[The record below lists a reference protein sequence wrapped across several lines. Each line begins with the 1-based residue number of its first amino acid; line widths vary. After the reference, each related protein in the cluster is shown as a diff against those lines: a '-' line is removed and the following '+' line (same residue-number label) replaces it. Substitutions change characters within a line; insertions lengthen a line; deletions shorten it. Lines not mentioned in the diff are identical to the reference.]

1 MSDGVDRRRFL
12 RIGAASAAG
21 LTVAGGIAACGSDSS
36 SGGSATGAATT
47 GGTAGGSGTPRRG
60 GTLRY
65 ATSGGSN
72 KDTAD
77 PVKTLNAFTL
87 VAACQIYDTLVRTD
101 LDFRLIPALATE
113 WETSQGG
120 KVWTFRMREGVT
132 FHDGRPMTSRDA
144 AFSIARVLD
153 PKNGSNVLG
162 NVEPFL
168 TPAGI
173 STPDPTTLKLTLKA
187 PNVFFPLLLTQ
198 PAFSVI
204 PAGTTDFAK
213 GIGTGPFRLTSY
225 QALASAQFEANRE
238 YWNEGKPYLDGV
250 ELSYMA
256 EDATRVQAVVSGS
269 KDLVDTITGANIK
282 QLTGQAEAMAIDDSA
297 WVTLAAWSD
306 TAPFSD
312 PRVVQAMKYAQDRE
326 RIMNVVAP
334 DLGRPGADVPIP
346 QSDLFYP
353 AGLQARPYDPEQA
366 KSLLAQAGF
375 GDGLDLTLYAY
386 KGDKLDCA
394 LAYKDTAKAAGINV
408 RVVNW
413 PHATYWDQV
422 WMRKPFVGDSWARLH
437 ASLILPQVFGSGS
450 TSNESKFSDPAF
462 DRLLAEA
469 LRSPDEARQ
478 KELYGEAIRIV
489 DEKSSA
495 LIPGWYPNVLGKS
508 KKVNDVQVATGGAL
522 VYLDSTW
529 LA

>member
-12 RIGAASAAG
+12 QVGAASAAG
-21 LTVAGGIAACGSDSS
+21 LAAVGGLAACGSDSS
-36 SGGSATGAATT
+36 SGGGASSVATT
-47 GGTAGGSGTPRRG
+47 GGAAGGPRRG

-87 VAACQIYDTLVRTD
+87 VTACQIYDTLLRTD
-101 LDFRLIPALATE
+101 LDFRLIPSLATE
-113 WETSQGG
+113 WEMSGEG
-120 KVWTFRMREGVT
+120 RVWTFRLRDGVA
-132 FHDGRPMTSRDA
+132 FHDGRRLGSKDV

-153 PKNGSNVLG
+153 PRNGSNVLG

-168 TPAGI
+168 KPSGI
-173 STPDPTTLKLTLKA
+173 ATPDPTTLVLTLEA

-198 PAFSVI
+198 PAFGVV
-204 PAGTTDFAK
+204 PDGTTDFAR
-213 GIGTGPFRLTSY
+213 GIGTGPFRLGSF
-225 QALASAQFEANRE
+225 QALASARFPRNEE

-297 WVTLAAWSD
+297 WVTLAAWAD
-306 TAPFSD
+306 AKPFSD
-312 PRVVQAMKYAQDRE
+312 PRVVQAMKFAQDRE
-326 RIMNVVAP
+326 KIMNVVAP

-346 QSDLFYP
+346 QSDLFHP
-353 AGLQARPYDPEQA
+353 AGLQPRPYDPEQA
-366 KSLLAQAGF
+366 KALLKEAGF

-394 LAYKDTAKAAGINV
+394 LAYKDTAAAAGINV

-422 WMRKPFVGDSWARLH
+422 WMKKPFVGDSWARLH
-437 ASLILPQVFGSGS
+437 ASAILPQVFGSRS
-450 TSNESKFSDPAF
+450 SSNESHFKNAAF

-469 LRSPDEARQ
+469 LRTPEEARQ
-478 KELYGEAIRIV
+478 KEIYGEAIRIV
-489 DEKSSA
+489 DDHSSA

-508 KKVNDVQVATGGAL
+508 KKVNDVQVASGGAL
-522 VYLDSTW
+522 VYLDSAW